1 MYCWIIHCLICQK
14 YDGTRVYSPPEWIGE
29 GRYQWEALTVW
40 SLGVLLYDMV
50 VGDVPW
56 QDDDEIL
63 TAKMKLP
70 RNLSGACRRL
80 LRGCLAVSEHQRL
93 TLGQILEHRWLTN
106 ASVNEA

>member
-93 TLGQILEHRWLTN
+93 TLGQILEHRILG
-106 ASVNEA
+106 

>member
-1 MYCWIIHCLICQK
+1 MIIISILQK
-14 YDGTRVYSPPEWIGE
+14 YDGTRVYSPPEWIAS

-70 RNLSGACRRL
+70 RGLSVDCCRL
-80 LRGCLAVSEHQRL
+80 LRGCLLVEEVQRL
-93 TLGQILEHRWLTN
+93 TLSQIRSHPWLT
-106 ASVNEA
+106 SFSNERH